1 MTGLDPPEQGPD
13 HDHGPDDGGGGHSR
27 WMMVACCVP
36 MLAIAIAIAA
46 SGAGFGFLI
55 IAVMCTVMM
64 AAMMGGMH
72 RGG

>member
-1 MTGLDPPEQGPD
+1 MTGPDPRERDTG
-13 HDHGPDDGGGGHSR
+13 HDHGPGDDGGGHSR

-55 IAVMCTVMM
+55 VAVMCTVMM
-64 AAMMGGMH
+64 AAMMSGMH